1 MSYVVCSNSTDDDKV
16 LTGIASATS
25 FQNFFRSPL
34 EIEPNSE
41 IAVESVKIN
50 REDKFDVVAEDEFFI
65 YFGEELTSV
74 TLSGSVS
81 TNAVSVRVPVGSYD
95 RNTFAVALTNA
106 INSVPLNPA
115 INGGCLV
122 TVKQTSNVF
131 DGFDFKFTIKGQND
145 SPPDI
150 SGLLTTS
157 QVAEGNATTVKFNST
172 QINAGSSAR
181 AFEYIAGSSTINCC
195 STRPSNVPDYSDKNN
210 NRYFASDS
218 VARFQT
224 QPLSNAGGHYIL
236 NLKADNASD
245 SWMTGL
251 SRPTTPY
258 YNYGYPKYLTQT
270 GQNSGAKQA
279 RFLSGGVM
287 CDFWVEWSNACTT
300 TGGIDKLSV
309 KHWGKQTDPQQ
320 WVPTEIE
327 YWKNANS
334 PFHNNPINTV
344 KMNASKIEYV
354 IFKLVG
360 NELQLYLS
368 QTPTI
373 ISGKSFHLVDSSKT
387 KDTTI
392 AKYNFPPLG
401 NSEEFLSPVIGMT
414 NSAQSFI
421 IENLETYDNIPK
433 FSFPTTASFRTTRD
447 FTPRADNPL
456 LAGSDWWSQ
465 AEVSSRGQKE
475 IRFNE
480 LRPSTL
486 WYANK
491 DAIANYRFK
500 GLNASGTMDYNVVMI
515 PNKET
520 FIDDFNQYKQQLYII
535 PIKEN
540 QANMGRTLGFST
552 FPQIKQSLVGVP
564 PTSKGQVIFSSFNA
578 GEFAVSSCFVRIND
592 LTIRSYN
599 GAKQSRSNIIYHI
612 PRFTNDGKQYG
623 ELYFNAPEKT
633 YLKLNN
639 TDKIMLNNLKIDIV
653 DRNEVVVDDLT
664 GSTIV
669 ALHIRESK

>member
-1 MSYVVCSNSTDDDKV
+1 MSYVVCSNSTDDNKV
-16 LTGIASATS
+16 LTGIASPNS

-50 REDKFDVVAEDEFFI
+50 RADKFDIVEEDQFFI
-65 YFGEELTSV
+65 YFGEELSSV
-74 TLSGSVS
+74 TVSGSVS
-81 TNAVSVRVPVGSYD
+81 TNAVSVRISTGSYD

-122 TVKQTSNVF
+122 TVKETANVF
-131 DGFDFKFTIKGQND
+131 EGFDFKFTMKGKAD
-145 SPPDI
+145 KVDI
-150 SGLLTTS
+150 SASITPS
-157 QVAEGNATTVKFNST
+157 QASDGNATTIKFNST
-172 QINAGSSAR
+172 QVFTRNDLR
-181 AFEYIAGSSTINCC
+181 AFEYIEATSTINCC
-195 STRPSNVPDYSDKNN
+195 QTRQASVLDYADSQK
-210 NRYFASDS
+210 RYFMSDS

-224 QPLSNAGGHYIL
+224 QPLCNGEGHYVL
-236 NLKADNASD
+236 DLQANNASF

-251 SRPTTPY
+251 SRPTSPY
-258 YNYGYPKYLTQT
+258 YNYGYPKYLTQVK
-270 GQNSGAKQA
+270 QNSGAKGA
-279 RFLSGGVM
+279 RFLSGGIM
-287 CDFWVEWSNACTT
+287 CDYWVEWSNACTT

-320 WVPTEIE
+320 WIPTEIE
-327 YWKNANS
+327 YWTNASS
-334 PFHNNPINTV
+334 PFSGSNAIDTT
-344 KMNASKIEYV
+344 KMNASGIEYV

-447 FTPRADNPL
+447 FMPRADNPL

-480 LRPSTL
+480 LRPATL

-520 FIDDFNQYKQQLYII
+520 FVDGFNQFKQQLYII
-535 PIKEN
+535 PISEN
-540 QANMGRTLGFST
+540 QANMGRILGFST

-564 PTSKGQVIFSSFNA
+564 KTSQGEVIFSSFNA

-653 DRNEVVVDDLT
+653 NRNEVVVDDLT

>member
-1 MSYVVCSNSTDDDKV
+1 MSYVVCSNSTNDDKV
-16 LTGIASATS
+16 LTGIASASS

-50 REDKFDVVAEDEFFI
+50 REDKFDIVAEDQFFI
-65 YFGEELTSV
+65 YFGEELSSV
-74 TLSGSVS
+74 TVSGSVS

-122 TVKQTSNVF
+122 TVKETANIF
-131 DGFDFKFTIKGQND
+131 EGFNFKFTMKLTTD
-145 SPPDI
+145 KVDI
-150 SGLLTTS
+150 SASITPS
-157 QVAEGNATTVKFNST
+157 QASEGNATTIKFNST
-172 QINAGSSAR
+172 QVFSGNDLR
-181 AFEYIAGSSTINCC
+181 AFEYIEATSTLNCC
-195 STRPSNVPDYSDKNN
+195 QTRQASVPDYADTQK
-210 NRYFASDS
+210 RYFSSDS

-224 QPLSNAGGHYIL
+224 QPLSNAEGHYVL
-236 NLKADNASD
+236 DLQADNASF

-251 SRPTTPY
+251 SRPTSPY
-258 YNYGYPKYLTQT
+258 YNYGYPKYLTQVK
-270 GQNSGAKQA
+270 QNSGAKGA
-279 RFLSGGVM
+279 RFLSSGVM
-287 CDFWVEWSNACTT
+287 CDYWVEWSNACDT

-320 WVPTEIE
+320 WIPTEIE
-327 YWKNANS
+327 YWKNASS
-334 PFHNNPINTV
+334 PFHNNPIDTT
-344 KMNASKIEYV
+344 KMNASGIRYV

-360 NELQLYLS
+360 NELLLYVS
-368 QTPTI
+368 QTTTI
-373 ISGKSFHLVDSSKT
+373 ITGKSWWLVDSSKT

-392 AKYNFPPLG
+392 AQYNFPPLG
-401 NSEEFLSPVIGMT
+401 NSEEFLSPVVAMT
-414 NSAQSFI
+414 SDVQSFI
-421 IENLETYDNIPK
+421 IENLETFDNIPR

-447 FTPRADNPL
+447 FMPKPDNPL

-465 AEVSSRGQKE
+465 AEVSARGQKE

-480 LRPSTL
+480 LRPATL
-486 WYANK
+486 WYANS
-491 DAIANYRFK
+491 DAPANYRFK
-500 GLNASGTMDYNVVMI
+500 GLNASNSIDYNVVII

-520 FIDDFNQYKQQLYII
+520 FIDDFNQFKQELYII
-535 PIKEN
+535 PISEN

-564 PTSKGQVIFSSFNA
+564 TTSQGQVIISSFNA
-578 GEFAVSSCFVRIND
+578 GEFAVSSCFIRIND

-653 DRNEVVVDDLT
+653 NRNEVVVDDLT

-669 ALHIRESK
+669 ALHIRQSK